1 LRIVE
6 GYVFYPSTLPLERA
20 APLLLLERASEGI
33 RRREGEGPM
42 QEEERGRR
50 EERAQGTGL
59 RDEGAGVRVGWI
71 AAHYIRWQDN

>member
-33 RRREGEGPM
+33 RRREGG
-42 QEEERGRR
+42 GSDAGGG
-50 EERAQGTGL
+50 ERAAGGEGIG
-59 RDEGAGVRVGWI
+59 DE
-71 AAHYIRWQDN
+71 AAR